1 MPSVSYTPQFS
12 HQDWVDNVDRVQA
25 GGANGFNGRFHSL
38 EAEFQR
44 LSDVLAQVGAA
55 LDALGTKPPPT
66 PAKVSLTPTLLTSGA
81 VGWSLVNGFALK
93 QSGQTSAHGL
103 MAVNLPSGATIQN
116 FRASGQNSG
125 GGSLRFAIQRLTVGA
140 DAASAQRI
148 SQVNGVGAPYD
159 TTAAADA
166 QFAVVDND
174 HFRYFITADLDNAGV
189 NDNVQVNAFQ
199 LTILAS

>member
-44 LSDVLAQVGAA
+44 LSQVLADVGAA
-55 LDALGTKPPPT
+55 LDALGTKPPPAPT
-66 PAKVSLTPTLLTSGA
+66 KVSLTPILVTSGA

-93 QSGQTSAHGL
+93 QPGQTGAHGI
-103 MAVNLPSGATIQN
+103 MQVNLPTGATIQS

-125 GGSLRFAIQRLTVGA
+125 GGSLRVAIQRLTVGT
-140 DAASAQRI
+140 DATSAQRI
-148 SQVNGVGAPYD
+148 SRVDGVGAPFD

-166 QFAVVDND
+166 QFAVVDNE
-174 HFRYFITADLDNAGV
+174 HFRYFVTADLDNAGA
-189 NDNVQVNAFQ
+189 NDTVQINAFQ
-199 LTILAS
+199 IAILAS